1 MSLRGLSGKVALVT
15 GGSSGLGRAI
25 VCRLAA
31 EGASVIVAGRNEKRT
46 YAAAVAAAEI
56 AAQAGFGEATFSTVF
71 GDVARVADCE
81 RLVGEALAQQGRID
95 VLVNSAGVW
104 IEKPITAMSE
114 AEYDL
119 VMDSNLKGT
128 YFMCRAVLPHMSARR
143 SGVIVN
149 IASDSGTHGE
159 PGAAAYAASKAGVI
173 MLTRTLAIDH
183 GPDNVRVCSVAP
195 AIFDTPMLTKAIA
208 DADDPEAYASWQA
221 DGYPLG
227 RIGQPDELAAVVAF
241 LASDEASFV
250 TGRTWTVDGG
260 FTA

>member
-1 MSLRGLSGKVALVT
+1 MFQGLSEKVALVT

-25 VCRLAA
+25 VHRLAD
-31 EGASVIVAGRNEKRT
+31 EGASVVVAGRDQER
-46 YAAAVAAAEI
+46 AEAVAAEAAGI
-56 AAQAGFGEATFSTVF
+56 AARVGSSAAAFATVF

-81 RLVGEALAQQGRID
+81 RLFADALARLGRLDI
-95 VLVNSAGVW
+95 LVNSAGIW

-114 AEYDL
+114 ADYDL
-119 VMDSNLKGT
+119 LMDVNLKGT
-128 YFMCRAVLPHMSARR
+128 YFMCRAAIRHMAPRK

-183 GPDNVRVCSVAP
+183 GPDGVRVCSVSP
-195 AIFDTPMLTKAIA
+195 AIFDTPMLTRAIA
-208 DADDPEAYASWQA
+208 EADDPEAYASWQA

-227 RIGQPDELAAVVAF
+227 RIGQPAELASIVAF

-250 TGRTWTVDGG
+250 TGRTWVVDGG
-260 FTA
+260 VTA

>member
-1 MSLRGLSGKVALVT
+1 MLKGLAGKTALVS
-15 GGSSGLGRAI
+15 GGSSGLGEAI
-25 VCRLAA
+25 VLRLAA
-31 EGASVIVAGRNEKRT
+31 EGVSVVVAGRDQPRC
-46 YAAAVAAAEI
+46 AAVATRGGELATA
-56 AAQAGFGEATFSTVF
+56 AGFGAARFATAL
-71 GDVARVADCE
+71 GDVRRVADCE
-81 RLVGEALAQQGRID
+81 RLFAEAMGRLGSID
-95 VLVNSAGVW
+95 ILVNSAGVW
-104 IEKPITAMSE
+104 VEKPIVAWSE
-114 AEYDL
+114 ADYDAL
-119 VMDSNLKGT
+119 MDTNLKGT
-128 YFMCRAVLPHMSARR
+128 FFLCREAVAHMAPRR

-183 GPDNVRVCSVAP
+183 GPDNLRVCSVSP
-195 AIFDTPMLTKAIA
+195 AIFDTPMLTRAIA

-227 RIGQPDELAAVVAF
+227 RIGRPEELAAVVAF

>member
-1 MSLRGLSGKVALVT
+1 MLQGLSGKVALVT

-25 VCRLAA
+25 VLRLAA
-31 EGASVIVAGRNEKRT
+31 EGASVVVAGRDEERT
-46 YAAAVAAAEI
+46 YSAAVEAAEI
-56 AAQAGFGEATFSTVF
+56 AAQAGFGEAAFATVF

-81 RLVGEALAQQGRID
+81 RLVADALAQQGRID
-95 VLVNSAGVW
+95 VLVNSAGIW

-114 AEYDL
+114 AEYDRVL
-119 VMDSNLKGT
+119 DVNLKGT
-128 YFMCRAVLPHMSARR
+128 YFVCRAVLPHMTARR

-183 GPDNVRVCSVAP
+183 GPDNVRVCSVSP
-195 AIFDTPMLTKAIA
+195 AIFNTPMLTRAIA
-208 DADDPEAYASWQA
+208 EADDPEAYASWQA

-227 RIGQPDELAAVVAF
+227 RIGRPEELASIVAF

-250 TGRTWTVDGG
+250 TGRTWVVDGG

>member
-1 MSLRGLSGKVALVT
+1 MFQGLSGKVALVT

-25 VCRLAA
+25 VHRLAA
-31 EGASVIVAGRNEKRT
+31 EGASVVVAGRDQERAEAVAVEAAGIAARAGSS
-46 YAAAVAAAEI
+46 AAA
-56 AAQAGFGEATFSTVF
+56 FATVL
-71 GDVARVADCE
+71 GDVAVVADCE
-81 RLVGEALAQQGRID
+81 RLFAEALARLGRLDI
-95 VLVNSAGVW
+95 LVNSAGIW

-114 AEYDL
+114 ADYDL
-119 VMDSNLKGT
+119 LMDVNLKGT
-128 YFMCRAVLPHMSARR
+128 YFMCRAAIRHMAPRR
-143 SGVIVN
+143 AGVIVN

-183 GPDNVRVCSVAP
+183 GPDGVRVCSVSP
-195 AIFDTPMLTKAIA
+195 AIFDTPMLTRAIA
-208 DADDPEAYASWQA
+208 EADDPEAYASWQA

-227 RIGQPDELAAVVAF
+227 RIGQPEELASVVSF

>member
-1 MSLRGLSGKVALVT
+1 MFQGLSGKVALVT

-25 VCRLAA
+25 VHRLAA
-31 EGASVIVAGRNEKRT
+31 EGASVVVAGRDQERAEAVAVEAAGIAARAGSS
-46 YAAAVAAAEI
+46 AAA
-56 AAQAGFGEATFSTVF
+56 FATVL
-71 GDVARVADCE
+71 GDVAVVADCE
-81 RLVGEALAQQGRID
+81 RLFAEALARLGRLDI
-95 VLVNSAGVW
+95 LVNSAGIW

-114 AEYDL
+114 ADYDL
-119 VMDSNLKGT
+119 LMDVNLKGT
-128 YFMCRAVLPHMSARR
+128 YFMCRAAIRHMAPRR

-183 GPDNVRVCSVAP
+183 GPDGVRVCSVSP
-195 AIFDTPMLTKAIA
+195 AIFDTPMLTRAIA
-208 DADDPEAYASWQA
+208 EADDPEAYASWQA

-227 RIGQPDELAAVVAF
+227 RIGQPGELAAVVAF

-250 TGRTWTVDGG
+250 TGRTWMVDGG

>member
-1 MSLRGLSGKVALVT
+1 MLKGLSGKTALVT
-15 GGSSGLGRAI
+15 GGSSGLGEAI
-25 VCRLAA
+25 VLRLAA
-31 EGASVIVAGRNEKRT
+31 EGVSVAVAGRDRG
-46 YAAAVAAAEI
+46 ALDAVAARPPTSPRD
-56 AAQAGFGEATFSTVF
+56 AGFGAAAFATAL

-81 RLVGEALAQQGRID
+81 RLVAEAVAR
-95 VLVNSAGVW
+95 
-104 IEKPITAMSE
+104 TAASTSWSTRP
-114 AEYDL
+114 ASGSRSRSGDGARPTTTC
-119 VMDSNLKGT
+119 SWT
-128 YFMCRAVLPHMSARR
+128 PTSRAPSSCAARR
-143 SGVIVN
+143 SRTWRRAESGVIVN

-183 GPDNVRVCSVAP
+183 GPDNVRVCSVSP
-195 AIFDTPMLTKAIA
+195 AIFDTPMLAKAIA

-227 RIGQPDELAAVVAF
+227 RIGQPEELAAVVAF

-250 TGRTWTVDGG
+250 TGRTWVVDGG

>member
-1 MSLRGLSGKVALVT
+1 MFQGLSGKVALVT

-25 VCRLAA
+25 VERFAA
-31 EGASVIVAGRNEKRT
+31 EGVSVVVAGRDPGRT
-46 YAAAVAAAEI
+46 GAVAAEAAAI
-56 AAQAGFGEATFSTVF
+56 AARAGFAEAAFPAVT

-81 RLVGEALAQQGRID
+81 RLVGEALEIEGRLD
-95 VLVNSAGVW
+95 VLVNSAGIW

-119 VMDSNLKGT
+119 LMDVNLKGT
-128 YFMCRAVLPHMSARR
+128 YFMCRAALPHMSARR

-173 MLTRTLAIDH
+173 MLTRTLAMDH
-183 GPDNVRVCSVAP
+183 GPENVRVCSVSP
-195 AIFDTPMLTKAIA
+195 AIFDTPMLAKAIA
-208 DADDPEAYASWQA
+208 DSDDPEAYASWQA

-227 RIGQPDELAAVVAF
+227 RIGRPEELASVVAF

-250 TGRTWTVDGG
+250 TGRTWVVDGG

>member
-1 MSLRGLSGKVALVT
+1 MFQGLSGKVALVT

-25 VCRLAA
+25 VHRLAA
-31 EGASVIVAGRNEKRT
+31 EGASVVVAGRDEERT
-46 YAAAVAAAEI
+46 RAATAEAVAI
-56 AAQAGFGEATFSTVF
+56 AAQAGFGEAAFAAVF
-71 GDVARVADCE
+71 GDVARAADCE
-81 RLVGEALAQQGRID
+81 RLVADTLAQRGRLD
-95 VLVNSAGVW
+95 VLVNSAGIW

-119 VMDSNLKGT
+119 IMAVNLKGT
-128 YFMCRAVLPHMSARR
+128 YFMCRAALAHMSVRR

-173 MLTRTLAIDH
+173 MLTRTLAVDH
-183 GPDNVRVCSVAP
+183 GPDNVRVCSVSP

-208 DADDPEAYASWQA
+208 AADDPEAYASWQA

-227 RIGQPDELAAVVAF
+227 RIGRPAELASVVAF

-250 TGRTWTVDGG
+250 TGRTWAVDGG

>member
-1 MSLRGLSGKVALVT
+1 MCSRGET
-15 GGSSGLGRAI
+15 
-25 VCRLAA
+25 
-31 EGASVIVAGRNEKRT
+31 EG
-46 YAAAVAAAEI
+46 AEI
-56 AAQAGFGEATFSTVF
+56 AARAGAAEAAFSAVL

-81 RLVGEALAQQGRID
+81 RLVADALAQRGRID

-104 IEKPITAMSE
+104 LEKPITATSE
-114 AEYDL
+114 ADYDL

-128 YFMCRAVLPHMSARR
+128 YFMCRAAIAHMAARKC
-143 SGVIVN
+143 GVIVN

-183 GPDNVRVCSVAP
+183 GPDNVRVCSVSP
-195 AIFDTPMLTKAIA
+195 AIFDTPMLTRAIA
-208 DADDPEAYASWQA
+208 EADDPEAYASWQA

-227 RIGQPDELAAVVAF
+227 RIGQPEELASVVSF

-250 TGRTWTVDGG
+250 TGRTWVVDGG

>member
-1 MSLRGLSGKVALVT
+1 MLNGLAGKTALVS
-15 GGSSGLGRAI
+15 GGSSGLGEAI
-25 VCRLAA
+25 VLRLAA
-31 EGASVIVAGRNEKRT
+31 EGVSVAVAGRDERRC
-46 YAAAVAAAEI
+46 AAVATRAGELAA
-56 AAQAGFGEATFSTVF
+56 AAGFAGARFTGVL
-71 GDVARVADCE
+71 GDVRRVADCE
-81 RLVGEALAQQGRID
+81 RLFAEAVQALGRVDI
-95 VLVNSAGVW
+95 LVNSAGVW
-104 IEKPITAMSE
+104 TEKPIVAWSE
-114 AEYDL
+114 ADYDAL
-119 VMDSNLKGT
+119 MDTNLKGT
-128 YFMCRAVLPHMSARR
+128 FFLCREAVAHMAPRR

-183 GPDNVRVCSVAP
+183 GPDGLRVCSVSP
-195 AIFDTPMLTKAIA
+195 AIFDTPMLSRAIA
-208 DADDPEAYASWQA
+208 EADDPEAYASWQA

-227 RIGQPDELAAVVAF
+227 RVGRPEELAAVVAF